1 MTADAAARQHG
12 MSTMAVG
19 TALALRPGRAT
30 PWLADP
36 SASTALRLLGIRDL
50 VPGVLLA
57 T

>member
-12 MSTMAVG
+12 MSRMAVG